1 MRSAEAPLI
10 EARGLS
16 RRYGAV
22 RALDGV
28 DLVLHRADVFLLLG
42 PNGAGKSTLLRALA
56 GLLRPSR
63 GTIRIAGRELR
74 RDDPDAR
81 RAVGLLSHQSMLYGE
96 VTLRENLELTAT
108 LYDLRDPRR
117 QALAA
122 LAEQGL
128 EDRVDSRPRQLSR
141 GLLQRAALARALLH
155 QPSLLLLDEPFTGL
169 DTPASQRLDAQLRR
183 LTATGTTLVIVT
195 HHAAEAWEMATR
207 VGVLRHGR
215 WVYDAERAGELHTFQ
230 REYQELVRG

>member
-1 MRSAEAPLI
+1 M
-10 EARGLS
+10 
-16 RRYGAV
+16 
-22 RALDGV
+22 
-28 DLVLHRADVFLLLG
+28 
-42 PNGAGKSTLLRALA
+42 
-56 GLLRPSR
+56 
-63 GTIRIAGRELR
+63 
-74 RDDPDAR
+74 
-81 RAVGLLSHQSMLYGE
+81 
-96 VTLRENLELTAT
+96 
-108 LYDLRDPRR
+108 
-117 QALAA
+117 
-122 LAEQGL
+122 
-128 EDRVDSRPRQLSR
+128 SR

-215 WVYDAERAGELHTFQ
+215 WVYDAERAGELHTCQ